1 MARVVA
7 LAACLSL
14 GLALAILLR
23 RLWLRHRGIPPIRF
37 ASDHVELPL
46 GATSRS
52 VRRVRYGD
60 ILALAAV
67 GSGPAIRLLIDTARH
82 SFVFP
87 AAAFAATDGLQQA
100 GQRLAAH
107 IDAQPDRI
115 GHRLRMQQ
123 RQEWGQRFLAR
134 RAPATR
140 ALAGL
145 ILAAFVVQWWL
156 PAQSALALLER
167 GANIVPLVWQGD
179 WFRLITA
186 NLLHVNWIHAL
197 SNAASA
203 WVIGQH
209 VERQFGTGR
218 MLILV
223 LATGPLSMLVSAGAM
238 SALQPFAY
246 SIGASGAV
254 CGMIGALAAFT
265 WIHGARLPGL
275 FRVSPRVLGMLL
287 LANFVVLPLLIPQI
301 DMAAHIGGLAAGFAI
316 ALFWCRADGRILESP
331 TLSRFDRV
339 VLGLLALGWLAG
351 LATAFG

>member
-1 MARVVA
+1 MRVAA
-7 LAACLSL
+7 LSAGLSL
-14 GLALAILLR
+14 GLALVILLR
-23 RLWLRHRGIPPIRF
+23 RLWLHQRGIPPIRF
-37 ASDHVELPL
+37 RADCVELPF
-46 GATSRS
+46 GAASRR
-52 VRRVRYGD
+52 VYRVRYGD
-60 ILALAAV
+60 ILALSAV
-67 GSGPAIRLLIDTARH
+67 GLGPASRLVIDTARR

-87 AAAFAATDGLQQA
+87 AAAFAAADGMQQA
-100 GQRLAAH
+100 GQLLAAH
-107 IDAQPDRI
+107 IDAQPDRREI
-115 GHRLRMQQ
+115 WARMQR

-134 RAPATR
+134 RTPATR

-145 ILAAFVVQWWL
+145 ILAAFAVQGLL
-156 PAQSALALLER
+156 PMETSLALLER
-167 GANIVPLVWQGD
+167 GANVAALVWQGD

-186 NLLHVNWIHAL
+186 NLLHINWVHAL

-218 MLILV
+218 MLILALV
-223 LATGPLSMLVSAGAM
+223 AGPVSMLVSAAAM

-275 FRVSPRVLGMLL
+275 FRVSPRVLGFLL
-287 LANFVVLPLLIPQI
+287 LVNFVVLPLLIPQM
-301 DMAAHIGGLAAGFAI
+301 DEAAHIGGLAAGFAI
-316 ALFWCRADGRILESP
+316 ALLWCRGRILESP
-331 TLSRFDRV
+331 TLSPRQRV

-351 LATAFG
+351 LAAPFGQLP